1 MWCKLVCEVT
11 LVVLGLGYV
20 SAAVSQPD
28 FFPGLRRAPSTKIT
42 SNAYDENYLAQ
53 ILNFI
58 EEQARRRFQ
67 QKVVEYQL
75 DQSGDN
81 RLPLLQK
88 IARQDFTYQLP
99 KMHENIHHGEP
110 YMFAVGPN
118 DPRFY
123 NAEKDPSLVED
134 DDDDSQE
141 EPLMEEFPYYRIR
154 GPINVNPK
162 LKIKTINNPDA
173 SNEAVSREMQGLLQK
188 LSHGMPNGGSVL
200 DANLLARHDVI
211 QKPMDIEA
219 PVGMYV
225 VALVAGVSAAITVG
239 LLAVAIG
246 WYTFYK
252 KAKAAA
258 DVEYPAYGV
267 TGPNKEIS
275 PSGDRRLAQSAQM
288 YHYQHQ
294 KQQIIAMENS
304 LNGERNGSLSDVNS
318 DDENEEGDYT
328 VYECPGL
335 APTGEMEVKNPLF
348 FDDPTPATPGNVT
361 VVQQSK
367 PDPDSKTPKSKE

>member
-11 LVVLGLGYV
+11 LLVLGLGYV
-20 SAAVSQPD
+20 SGAINQHD

-42 SNAYDENYLAQ
+42 SNPYDENYLAQ

-75 DQSGDN
+75 DPSQQ
-81 RLPLLQK
+81 RPPLPQEVLEPG
-88 IARQDFTYQLP
+88 FTYQFP
-99 KMHENIHHGEP
+99 EMQQHDFGEP
-110 YMFAVGPN
+110 YQFAVGPN

-123 NAEKDPSLVED
+123 DTDPEPRGAEDA
-134 DDDDSQE
+134 SQE
-141 EPLMEEFPYYRIR
+141 EHLKEEFPYYRIK

-162 LKIKTINNPDA
+162 LKQVDPDA

-188 LSHGMPNGGSVL
+188 LSHGMPHGGSVL
-200 DANLLARHDVI
+200 DPNLLARHDVI
-211 QKPMDIEA
+211 QKPMELEA

-267 TGPNKEIS
+267 TGPNKEAS

-304 LNGERNGSLSDVNS
+304 LNGERNGSMSDVNS

-348 FDDPTPATPGNVT
+348 FDDPTPATPATT

-367 PDPDSKTPKSKE
+367 PEPNSKPPKSKD

>member
-1 MWCKLVCEVT
+1 MWWKLVCEVIF
-11 LVVLGLGYV
+11 LVLGLGYV
-20 SAAVSQPD
+20 SGAINQHD

-42 SNAYDENYLAQ
+42 SNSYDENYLAQ

-75 DQSGDN
+75 DPSINHQVPQVPQEAPEPG
-81 RLPLLQK
+81 
-88 IARQDFTYQLP
+88 FTYQFP
-99 KMHENIHHGEP
+99 EMKDHEFNEP
-110 YMFAVGPN
+110 YQFAVGPN

-123 NAEKDPSLVED
+123 DLDSELPVRLNEDVSLEEHRED
-134 DDDDSQE
+134 
-141 EPLMEEFPYYRIR
+141 FPYYRIK

-162 LKIKTINNPDA
+162 LKQIDPDA
-173 SNEAVSREMQGLLQK
+173 SNDDVSREMQGLLQK

-200 DANLLARHDVI
+200 DPNLLVRHDVI

-267 TGPNKEIS
+267 TGPNKEVS

-348 FDDPTPATPGNVT
+348 FDDPTPATPANVT

-367 PDPDSKTPKSKE
+367 PDSTSKSPKTKE

>member
-1 MWCKLVCEVT
+1 MVLKLVCEVI
-11 LVVLGLGYV
+11 LLVLGLGYV
-20 SAAVSQPD
+20 SGAINQHD

-67 QKVVEYQL
+67 QKVVEYQM
-75 DQSGDN
+75 DPSAANNHQSQEMIEPG
-81 RLPLLQK
+81 
-88 IARQDFTYQLP
+88 FTYQFSEIKQHAP
-99 KMHENIHHGEP
+99 NEP
-110 YMFAVGPN
+110 YQFAVGPN
-118 DPRFY
+118 DNRFY
-123 NAEKDPSLVED
+123 DTDLPVRDEASMED
-134 DDDDSQE
+134 H
-141 EPLMEEFPYYRIR
+141 PKEEFPYYRIK

-162 LKIKTINNPDA
+162 LKQADPDA

-200 DANLLARHDVI
+200 DPNLLVRHDVI
-211 QKPMDIEA
+211 QKPMEIEA

-258 DVEYPAYGV
+258 DVDYPAYGV
-267 TGPNKEIS
+267 TGPNKDVS

-348 FDDPTPATPGNVT
+348 FDDPTPATPAT
-361 VVQQSK
+361 QQSK
-367 PDPDSKTPKSKE
+367 TESKPKSPKSPKSKE